1 MTQYVLKNS
10 QIINIW
16 KAESTPSTRP
26 CAKHEVHVYNQYAR
40 TPRNQRLLDVA

>member
-16 KAESTPSTRP
+16 KAECTPSTRP
-26 CAKHEVHVYNQYAR
+26 CAERDVRVYNQYAR
-40 TPRNQRLLDVA
+40 TPCNQRLLDVA